1 MKDAPTT
8 PYLIRAIWE
17 WCVDNGFTPYIAV
30 KVDSATRVPME
41 YVRNGEIVL
50 NVSPDATRNL
60 KIGNELIQFSA
71 RFNGVSREVSVPVAA
86 VGGIFAKENG
96 QGLAFQ
102 TAGGRALRAHPGA
115 AQRRQIPVAGTS
127 RAPAAAGPACRSSS
141 KGDPPWRLIIRLPP
155 CRISSAGRAAHL

>member
-17 WCVDNGFTPYIAV
+17 WCVDNGFTPYVAV
-30 KVDSATRVPME
+30 KVDSSTRVPME

-71 RFNGVSREVSVPVAA
+71 RFNGVSREVSVPITTVA
-86 VGGIFAKENG
+86 GIFAKENG

-102 TAGGRALRAHPGA
+102 TPGAERSTPTLVSPAGGDSGGDKPTPPG
-115 AQRRQIPVAGTS
+115 RGRP
-127 RAPAAAGPACRSSS
+127 
-141 KGDPPWRLIIRLPP
+141 RLQVVK
-155 CRISSAGRAAHL
+155 

>member
-1 MKDAPTT
+1 MKDASTT

-30 KVDSATRVPME
+30 KVDAATRVPME

-50 NVSPDATRNL
+50 NISPDATRNL

-71 RFNGVSREVSVPVAA
+71 RFNGVSREVSVPVAT

-102 TAGGRALRAHPGA
+102 TPEKSGPTLVSPQSGDNGGGDKPKPPGNG
-115 AQRRQIPVAGTS
+115 RPNLQIV
-127 RAPAAAGPACRSSS
+127 
-141 KGDPPWRLIIRLPP
+141 K
-155 CRISSAGRAAHL
+155 

>member
-1 MKDAPTT
+1 MKEAPTT

-50 NVSPDATRNL
+50 NISPDATRNL

-71 RFNGVSREVSVPVAA
+71 RFNGVSREVSVPVTTVA
-86 VGGIFAKENG
+86 GIFAKENG

-102 TAGGRALRAHPGA
+102 SVGADRAALTPVPMAGSEAPSGDKPRPSGGGRRPRL
-115 AQRRQIPVAGTS
+115 QIV
-127 RAPAAAGPACRSSS
+127 
-141 KGDPPWRLIIRLPP
+141 K
-155 CRISSAGRAAHL
+155 

>member
-1 MKDAPTT
+1 VKDAPTT

-17 WCVDNGFTPYIAV
+17 WCVDNSLTPYVAV
-30 KVDSATRVPME
+30 KVDAATRVPME

-60 KIGNELIQFSA
+60 KIGNDLIQFSA

-86 VGGIFAKENG
+86 VAGIFAKENG

-102 TAGGRALRAHPGA
+102 TGGPSVRSVPTSLGAQPDEPPGPGKP
-115 AQRRQIPVAGTS
+115 RPSGS
-127 RAPAAAGPACRSSS
+127 RP
-141 KGDPPWRLIIRLPP
+141 RLQVVK
-155 CRISSAGRAAHL
+155 